1 MFLDAGNRNS
11 YSPNSSGTKWKTS
24 EAERINVLFFL
35 VDDINID
42 ELIKSAYNIGVL
54 IDIQNSGNGVN
65 KIIFKD
71 ILN

>member
-1 MFLDAGNRNS
+1 MANIKVDNKTVNEQL
-11 YSPNSSGTKWKTS
+11 TKWKTS
-24 EAERINVLFFL
+24 EAERTNVLFFL
-35 VDDINID
+35 IDDINID

>member
-1 MFLDAGNRNS
+1 MANIKVDNKTVNAQL
-11 YSPNSSGTKWKTS
+11 TKWKTS

>member
-1 MFLDAGNRNS
+1 MANIKVDNKTVNEQL
-11 YSPNSSGTKWKTS
+11 TKWKTS

-42 ELIKSAYNIGVL
+42 ELIKSAYGIGVL

>member
-1 MFLDAGNRNS
+1 MANIKVDNKTVNEQL
-11 YSPNSSGTKWKTS
+11 TKWKTS
-24 EAERINVLFFL
+24 EAERTNVLFFL
-35 VDDINID
+35 IDDINID
-42 ELIKSAYNIGVL
+42 ELIKSAYGIGVL

>member
-1 MFLDAGNRNS
+1 MANIKVDNKTVNEQL
-11 YSPNSSGTKWKTS
+11 TKWKTS
-24 EAERINVLFFL
+24 EAERTNVLFFL

-42 ELIKSAYNIGVL
+42 ELIKSAYGIGVL

>member
-1 MFLDAGNRNS
+1 MANIKVDSNTVNAQL
-11 YSPNSSGTKWKTS
+11 TKWKTS

-42 ELIKSAYNIGVL
+42 ELIKSAYKIGVL

>member
-1 MFLDAGNRNS
+1 MANIKVDNKTVNEQL
-11 YSPNSSGTKWKTS
+11 TKWKTS
-24 EAERINVLFFL
+24 EAERTNVLFFL

-42 ELIKSAYNIGVL
+42 ELNKSAYNIGVL

>member
-1 MFLDAGNRNS
+1 MANIKVDNNTVNAQL
-11 YSPNSSGTKWKTS
+11 TKWKTS

-42 ELIKSAYNIGVL
+42 ELIKSAYKIGVL

>member
-1 MFLDAGNRNS
+1 MANIKVDNKTVNEQL
-11 YSPNSSGTKWKTS
+11 TKWKTS
-24 EAERINVLFFL
+24 EAERTNVLFFL

-42 ELIKSAYNIGVL
+42 ELIKYAYEIGVL

>member
-1 MFLDAGNRNS
+1 MANIKVDNKTVNEQL
-11 YSPNSSGTKWKTS
+11 TKWKTS
-24 EAERINVLFFL
+24 EAERTNVLFFL

-42 ELIKSAYNIGVL
+42 ELSKSAYEIGVL

>member
-1 MFLDAGNRNS
+1 MANIKVDNKTVNEQL
-11 YSPNSSGTKWKTS
+11 TKWKTS

-42 ELIKSAYNIGVL
+42 ELIKYAYNIGVL

>member
-1 MFLDAGNRNS
+1 MANIKVDNKTVNEQL
-11 YSPNSSGTKWKTS
+11 TKWKTS
-24 EAERINVLFFL
+24 EAERTNVLFFL

>member
-1 MFLDAGNRNS
+1 MANIKVDNKTVNEQL
-11 YSPNSSGTKWKTS
+11 TKWKTS
-24 EAERINVLFFL
+24 EAERTNVLFFL

-42 ELIKSAYNIGVL
+42 ELIKYAYEIGVL

-71 ILN
+71 IIN

>member
-1 MFLDAGNRNS
+1 MANIKVDNKTINEQL
-11 YSPNSSGTKWKTS
+11 TKWKTS
-24 EAERINVLFFL
+24 EAERTNVLFFL

-42 ELIKSAYNIGVL
+42 ELIKYAYEIGVL

>member
-1 MFLDAGNRNS
+1 MANIKVDNKTVNEQL
-11 YSPNSSGTKWKTS
+11 TKWKTS

-42 ELIKSAYNIGVL
+42 ELIKSAYEIGVL

>member
-1 MFLDAGNRNS
+1 MANIKVDNKTVNEQL
-11 YSPNSSGTKWKTS
+11 TKWKTS
-24 EAERINVLFFL
+24 EAERTNVLFFL

-42 ELIKSAYNIGVL
+42 ELIKSAYKIGVL

>member
-1 MFLDAGNRNS
+1 MANIKVDNKTVNEQL
-11 YSPNSSGTKWKTS
+11 TKWKTS

>member
-1 MFLDAGNRNS
+1 MANIKVDNKTINEQL
-11 YSPNSSGTKWKTS
+11 TKWKTS
-24 EAERINVLFFL
+24 EAERTNVLFFL

-42 ELIKSAYNIGVL
+42 ELIKSAYKIGVL

>member
-1 MFLDAGNRNS
+1 MANIKVDNKTVNEQL
-11 YSPNSSGTKWKTS
+11 TKWKTS
-24 EAERINVLFFL
+24 EAERTNVLFFL

-42 ELIKSAYNIGVL
+42 ELIKYAYNIGVL

>member
-1 MFLDAGNRNS
+1 MANIKVDNKTVNEQL
-11 YSPNSSGTKWKTS
+11 TKWKTS
-24 EAERINVLFFL
+24 EAERTNVLFFL

-42 ELIKSAYNIGVL
+42 ELIKSAYEIGVL

>member
-1 MFLDAGNRNS
+1 MANIKVDNKTVNEQL
-11 YSPNSSGTKWKTS
+11 TKWKTS
-24 EAERINVLFFL
+24 EAERTNVLFFL
-35 VDDINID
+35 IDDINID

-54 IDIQNSGNGVN
+54 IDIQNLGNGVN

>member
-1 MFLDAGNRNS
+1 MANIKVDNKTVNEQL
-11 YSPNSSGTKWKTS
+11 TKWKTS
-24 EAERINVLFFL
+24 EAERTNVLFFL
-35 VDDINID
+35 IDDINID
-42 ELIKSAYNIGVL
+42 ELIKSAYKIGVL